1 MPIRRRDS
9 LLLIALCSVA
19 AGCGD
24 APTNPTTPPDGVGA
38 LLDAV
43 ALAPNTWETKA
54 NMLFARQRSVAGAT
68 LNNVI
73 YVVGGTTA
81 TGVETGS
88 VQAYTI
94 ATNTWATRASLP
106 SARTE
111 MNGASVID
119 GLLYVTGGF
128 NGSGNATRTL
138 YVYHPASN
146 VWTRGADMPDVGAC
160 GGQGVI
166 GGLLYVY
173 TGGSSCGSSDFEG
186 HGFFRYNP
194 AANSW
199 TTLATPSTVHQWGVG
214 RVIGGK
220 FYLVGGR
227 DDVSDVNLTV
237 EQYTPFT
244 NSWRNR
250 APIPSEQLRAASGVL
265 NGRLYVAGG
274 GQFGTG
280 LRTLREYNPSTNTWS
295 TLAPMPT
302 PRWATFGVN
311 AGGKLWVMGG
321 LQNNDSGIT
330 KKVEAY
336 TP

>member
-9 LLLIALCSVA
+9 LFLITLCSAA
-19 AGCGD
+19 AGCSD
-24 APTNPTTPPDGVGA
+24 TPTNPATAPDREGA
-38 LLDAV
+38 RLDAV
-43 ALAPNTWETKA
+43 ALAPNTWETRA

-81 TGVETGS
+81 TGVETRS

-94 ATNTWATRASLP
+94 ATNTWSTRAPLP

-128 NGSGNATRTL
+128 NGSGDATRTL
-138 YVYHPASN
+138 YRYNPATN
-146 VWTRGADMPDVGAC
+146 VWTRRADMPDVGAC
-160 GGQGVI
+160 GAQGVI

-173 TGGSSCGSSDFEG
+173 TGGTACGSSDFEG

-194 AANSW
+194 ATDSW
-199 TTLATPSTVHQWGVG
+199 TTRASPSTVHQWGVG
-214 RVIGGK
+214 RVIGGR
-220 FYLVGGR
+220 FYLAGGR
-227 DDVSDVNLTV
+227 DDVSDINLSV
-237 EQYTPFT
+237 EQYTPAT

-250 APIPSEQLRAASGVL
+250 APMPNEQLRAASGVL

-274 GQFGTG
+274 GQVGTP
-280 LRTLREYNPSTNTWS
+280 LRTLREYNPATNTWS
-295 TLAPMPT
+295 TRAPMPT
-302 PRWATFGVN
+302 PRWSTFGVN
-311 AGGKLWVMGG
+311 AGGKLWVIGG
-321 LQNNDSGIT
+321 LQNNNSGIT